1 MSHYVVK
8 RTELEPRTNDVWGLQ
23 SDINRLFDAFMS
35 PLDTAETHSTM
46 VPNSRHDARG
56 R

>member
-1 MSHYVVK
+1 MSHYIVK

-35 PLDTAETHSTM
+35 PLETTETHAVM
-46 VPNSRHDARG
+46 VPSWTLLN
-56 R
+56 